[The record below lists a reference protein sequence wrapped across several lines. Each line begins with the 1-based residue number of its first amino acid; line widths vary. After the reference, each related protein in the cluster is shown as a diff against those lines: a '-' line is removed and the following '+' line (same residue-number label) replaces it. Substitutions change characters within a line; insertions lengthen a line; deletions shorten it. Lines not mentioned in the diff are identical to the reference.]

1 MAAFFGGLL
10 ERAFTDLD
18 TVDLVPSVNGAA
30 AGLVEVGFGDL
41 VGVAASVWEV
51 AAPMFAGEGFAAGE
65 KLICVCRLRS
75 RAFLDPMI
83 VAGKAGSATER

>member
-30 AGLVEVGFGDL
+30 AGLDEVGFGDL
-41 VGVAASVWEV
+41 GVAASVWEV